1 MSPSSNGNGRSMWAA
16 MSICSGVVL
25 AIGGAF
31 GSSYVRDQTRTEARV
46 TELEDARV
54 EAAYSRGKTD
64 QRLDQI
70 QALAETNRDNITLSF
85 KELDSKLQREMNLA
99 DATIEGGLRDL
110 DGRLQDEIRVS
121 RDTRKE
127 QIDAVVKR
135 LEILE
140 GWMRSGLHAP

>member
-1 MSPSSNGNGRSMWAA
+1 MWAA

-31 GSSYVRDQTRTEARV
+31 GSSYVRDQNRTEQRV
-46 TELEDARV
+46 TILEDARV
-54 EAAYSRGKTD
+54 DAAYSRGKTD

-110 DGRLQDEIRVS
+110 DSRLQHEIIVS
-121 RDTRKE
+121 RETRME
-127 QIDAVVKR
+127 QLAALIER

-140 GWMRSGLHAP
+140 AWMRSKLAP